1 MLYGLG
7 NVLEDQELYDESLSI
22 HLRCLKQYAKTIGHG
37 HHRFG
42 DVCVRLARHY
52 IRLRDFSAAR

>member
-7 NVLEDQELYDESLSI
+7 NVLEDQELYDESLSV
-22 HLRCLKQYAKTIGHG
+22 HLRCLKQYTKTVGIF

-42 DVCVRLARHY
+42 DVCVRLARHCM
-52 IRLRDFSAAR
+52 RLKDFGAAR